1 MEPDPPGN
9 SQYRRPIG
17 MGSGLC
23 RCRDRRLVSVLLRV
37 SEGRWS
43 REGEAMCQRSMWKA
57 VRVTPS
63 DIHPSRIWTSRL
75 DIESR
80 SDRGPRSSSD
90 RESKIVIVSGYA
102 ERLLVAQPMSTGP
115 SGDCETPFFPD
126 DSDVSATEPRQI
138 SPFRALSGSTGRGV
152 DLETGWDV
160 Y

>member
-1 MEPDPPGN
+1 
-9 SQYRRPIG
+9 
-17 MGSGLC
+17 
-23 RCRDRRLVSVLLRV
+23 
-37 SEGRWS
+37 
-43 REGEAMCQRSMWKA
+43 MCQRSMWKA

-63 DIHPSRIWTSRL
+63 DIHPSRMWTSRL